1 MEYLVFISTAKK
13 LMSDAELLDL
23 LQSARSKNSEN
34 NITGMLLYGEGTFL
48 QVLEGER
55 EDLQR
60 VYNAIQADF
69 RHRNIIVMISGI
81 LNERIFSKWSMSFAS
96 VNAEVLEVVEG
107 YLNPAN
113 MNFSSNV
120 NNHPTVNMVKTF
132 AESNRLTTPVFT
144 LFN

>member
-34 NITGMLLYGEGTFL
+34 NITGMLLYGEGTFM
-48 QVLEGER
+48 QVLEGEK

-81 LNERIFSKWSMSFAS
+81 LNERIFPKWSMSFAS
-96 VNAEVLEVVEG
+96 VNSDVLQMIEG
-107 YLNPAN
+107 YTNPAN
-113 MNFSSNV
+113 MNFAV
-120 NNHPTVNMVKTF
+120 NALDHPTINMVKTF
-132 AESNRLTTPVFT
+132 AESNRLSPM
-144 LFN
+144 LPLYN